1 MGLTADL
8 TIVGA
13 GPAGYVAALR
23 AAQLGAR
30 VVLVEKAELGGCC
43 LNWGCIPT
51 KALLRSVGVQQLAMR
66 AREFGLSVAD
76 CRADFPRAKERAERA
91 VRQLRSSLE
100 LLMRQ
105 KNITVVRGSARIA
118 GGQQT
123 MVALNEGGEQ
133 RIESRGIVVATGSK
147 PLLPRIPGADGA
159 GILTSDDVLVLE
171 ELPSSAVVV
180 GAGPLGL
187 EFGYILAA
195 MGCKVAVLEMES
207 HILPAEDE
215 EMANELAKALRRKGL
230 DIRCNA
236 RVVEIA
242 DGAAGKRVVYS
253 SGDKAEGAE
262 GPVPSDHPE
271 SDRRAATGPVPSA
284 VEGSC
289 VIMAVGRLPCGEG
302 MGLEELGVEMRR
314 ATIKVNEKMQ
324 TGAAGIYAAGDVI
337 GPPLLAHAASAE
349 GKVAAANALG
359 GDVVMSYKAVPACLY
374 TMPEY
379 ASAGLTESAAR
390 RNSDIIVGRF
400 PMRALGRAVAEGE
413 REGAVKIVA
422 DAESHVILGA
432 QILGPH
438 ASELIGEAAL
448 AIHLGATCEQVADAV
463 HAHPTFSE
471 AIMEAAG
478 AAIGRAL
485 HA

>member
-1 MGLTADL
+1 VNDRLVADL
-8 TIVGA
+8 TVVGA

-23 AAQLGAR
+23 AARLGAR

-43 LNWGCIPT
+43 LNWGCIST
-51 KALLRSVGVQQLAMR
+51 KALLRSVGIQELALR
-66 AREFGLSVAD
+66 AREFGLSAAD
-76 CRADFPRAKERAERA
+76 YKADFPKAKERADRA

-105 KNITVVRGSARIA
+105 KKIIVVRGSARIA
-118 GGQQT
+118 GPKRT
-123 MVALNEGGEQ
+123 IVALKEGGEQ
-133 RIESRGIVVATGSK
+133 EIESRAVIVATGSR
-147 PLLPRIPGADGA
+147 PSVPPIPGADKKGV
-159 GILTSDDVLVLE
+159 LTSDDVLALQ

-180 GAGPLGL
+180 GAGPVGL
-187 EFGYILAA
+187 EFGYILTA
-195 MGCKVAVLEMES
+195 MGCEIVVLEMES

-215 EMANELAKALRRKGL
+215 EVANELAKALHRRGP

-236 RVVEIA
+236 RVMEIA
-242 DGAAGKRVVYS
+242 DCPAGKRVVYS
-253 SGDKAEGAE
+253 DGEKRGEVE
-262 GPVPSDHPE
+262 
-271 SDRRAATGPVPSA
+271 AA
-284 VEGSC
+284 C

-302 MGLEELGVEMRR
+302 LGLEELGVQIRR
-314 ATIKVNEKMQ
+314 GTIRVNEKME

-349 GKVAAANALG
+349 GRVAAANALG
-359 GDVVMSYKAVPACLY
+359 GDEVMSYKAVPACVY
-374 TMPEY
+374 TTPEY
-379 ASAGLTESAAR
+379 ASVGLTESRAR
-390 RNSDIIVGRF
+390 ERGDILVGRF

-413 REGAVKIVA
+413 REGMVKIVA

-438 ASELIGEAAL
+438 ATELIGEAAL
-448 AIHLGATCEQVADAV
+448 AIHLAATCEQVAGAV

-478 AAIGRAL
+478 SAIEDVS
-485 HA
+485 

>member
-1 MGLTADL
+1 
-8 TIVGA
+8 
-13 GPAGYVAALR
+13 
-23 AAQLGAR
+23 
-30 VVLVEKAELGGCC
+30 
-43 LNWGCIPT
+43 
-51 KALLRSVGVQQLAMR
+51 
-66 AREFGLSVAD
+66 
-76 CRADFPRAKERAERA
+76 
-91 VRQLRSSLE
+91 
-100 LLMRQ
+100 
-105 KNITVVRGSARIA
+105 
-118 GGQQT
+118 
-123 MVALNEGGEQ
+123 
-133 RIESRGIVVATGSK
+133 
-147 PLLPRIPGADGA
+147 
-159 GILTSDDVLVLE
+159 
-171 ELPSSAVVV
+171 
-180 GAGPLGL
+180 
-187 EFGYILAA
+187 
-195 MGCKVAVLEMES
+195 
-207 HILPAEDE
+207 
-215 EMANELAKALRRKGL
+215 
-230 DIRCNA
+230 
-236 RVVEIA
+236 
-242 DGAAGKRVVYS
+242 
-253 SGDKAEGAE
+253 
-262 GPVPSDHPE
+262 
-271 SDRRAATGPVPSA
+271 
-284 VEGSC
+284 
-289 VIMAVGRLPCGEG
+289 

-324 TGAAGIYAAGDVI
+324 TGAAGVYAAGDVI

-359 GDVVMSYKAVPACLY
+359 GDEVMSYKAMPACVY

-390 RNSDIIVGRF
+390 RNGDIIVGRF